1 MTTLESD
8 SLPASLAGLLTEEQR
23 QTVLESP
30 REKRLEALAA
40 ALARPESEVL
50 TKLAAAANLDVA
62 SNLETDPDARGL
74 LPARLVH
81 EYQIIPIRFTGSGRR
96 EQGAGELGS
105 SPSLLSADSS
115 ATDSV
120 SPFPQANAPLHLAS
134 AWLPDATMTDWL
146 RTFTPRP
153 LIWHLA

>member
-1 MTTLESD
+1 MTTLESE

-40 ALARPESEVL
+40 ALARPETEVL

-62 SNLETDPDARGL
+62 SNLETDPEARGL

-81 EYQIIPIRFTGSGRR
+81 EYQIIPIRYTGPGNRGANAGVSTSG
-96 EQGAGELGS
+96 
-105 SPSLLSADSS
+105 LLVSEPPMGDSI
-115 ATDSV
+115 
-120 SPFPQANAPLHLAS
+120 SPFPSPNAPLHLAT
-134 AWLPDATMTDWL
+134 AWLPDGTMTDWL
-146 RTFTPRP
+146 RT
-153 LIWHLA
+153 